1 MCDTLYKRLKNGII
15 YGKNSDRSPNE
26 PNLIVFY
33 PPKKTTEKQVNCTYI
48 SIPEVSKTNGVLLVQ
63 PSWMWG
69 GEMGINDHGVII
81 GNEAVF
87 TRHRG
92 KCEKRLLGMDLLRL
106 GLERGK
112 SASQALAIIIA
123 LLEEYGQG
131 GNCGFD
137 KEFYYDNSFIIADKD
152 EAYVL
157 ETANKNW
164 VTRKIDD
171 HYNISNRLSLNE
183 NYTNCNFEHRRFAK
197 RNSDF
202 LFTHFSGS
210 KIREREAGDY
220 LKSTNFN
227 LRTMMAALRHHHPQ
241 DESKLYTKGSV
252 KSVCMHK
259 SFLGDHATASM
270 IVFTREKI
278 NTIWLSGC
286 SSPCLSLFIP
296 TYFGY
301 TIAPVFTNL
310 QDSLNYWLKRE
321 YLHRAIYGGL
331 IDEQKYKAKVM
342 ALQNQFI
349 EEEENLFKGDPSNAE
364 LITFSK
370 KCSDLE
376 EEFVNSYQKEIE
388 LIKQNKVV
396 LPKIWQKHS
405 LTLGKN
411 VFERD
416 LKKRISIK
424 NN

>member
-26 PNLIVFY
+26 PNLIIFY
-33 PPKKTTEKQVNCTYI
+33 PPKKTTDKQVHCTYI
-48 SIPEVSKTNGVLLVQ
+48 SIPEVLKTNGLLLVQ

-87 TRHRG
+87 TRRRG
-92 KCEKRLLGMDLLRL
+92 KQEKRLLGMDLLRL
-106 GLERGK
+106 GLERGN
-112 SASQALAIIIA
+112 SATQALEIIIN

-137 KEFYYDNSFIIADKD
+137 KEFYYDNSFIIADKH

-164 VTRKIDD
+164 VTRKIVD

-183 NYTNCNFEHRRFAK
+183 NYTSCNLEHRRFAK

-210 KIREREAGDY
+210 KIRAREAGAY
-220 LKSTNFN
+220 LREADFN

-241 DESKLYTKGSV
+241 DEAKLYTKGSV

-259 SFLGDHATASM
+259 SALGDHATASM
-270 IVFTREKI
+270 IVVTRESTD
-278 NTIWLSGC
+278 TIWLSGC

-296 TYFGY
+296 TYFGH

-331 IDEQKYKAKVM
+331 IDEQNYQAKLI
-342 ALQNQFI
+342 ALQEQFI
-349 EEEENLFKGDPSNAE
+349 KEEEQIFNGKPTNGE
-364 LITFSK
+364 LIAFSK

-376 EEFVNSYQKEIE
+376 EAFVNSYQKEID
-388 LIKQNKVV
+388 LIKENKVA
-396 LPKIWQKHS
+396 LPKIWRKR
-405 LTLGKN
+405 TVNLGEN
-411 VFERD
+411 VFEPD
-416 LKKRISIK
+416 LKKRISINK
-424 NN
+424 